1 MALNCMVFNGVDGL
15 LRVGESRP
23 SFIDQLNLRLEFL
36 IFH

>member
-1 MALNCMVFNGVDGL
+1 MVFDGMSYGL

-23 SFIDQLNLRLEFL
+23 SFIGQLNFRLEFL